1 MLNSENRAKCRYVL
15 NKYGYRHQ
23 TVKLIE
29 ECAELQEAACDAMLH
44 GVHLFRPIS
53 QHFREEVV
61 DVIVMTYQACLMAGI
76 GEEEINR
83 RAAQKLDYALAG
95 KSCNDCAYADQ
106 VKSIDGET
114 VAQRCAWDGSASY
127 IANPEKAAK
136 ACKYYRPE
144 DPEEM
149 ELYRPDDPK
158 ETEAENVQK
167 P

>member
-29 ECAELQEAACDAMLH
+29 ECAELTEAACDTL
-44 GVHLFRPIS
+44 LLPDEFRPIN

-61 DVIVMTYQACLMAGI
+61 DVIVMAYQACMMAGI
-76 GEEEINR
+76 SEEEINR

-95 KSCNDCAYADQ
+95 KSCNDCVYADQ

-114 VAQRCAWDGSASY
+114 VAQHCAFYGSASY
-127 IANPEKAAK
+127 ISNPEKEAK
-136 ACKYYRPE
+136 ACEYYRPE
-144 DPEEM
+144 DPEE
-149 ELYRPDDPK
+149 D
-158 ETEAENVQK
+158 A
-167 P
+167 

>member
-1 MLNSENRAKCRYVL
+1 MLNSENLAKCRYVL

-61 DVIVMTYQACLMAGI
+61 DVIVMTYQACLMVGI

-83 RAAQKLDYALAG
+83 RAAQKLDCALAG
-95 KSCNDCAYADQ
+95 KSCNDCVYADP

-114 VAQRCAWDGSASY
+114 MAQHCAFSGSGSY
-127 IANPEKAAK
+127 ITNPEKEAK
-136 ACKYYRPE
+136 TCEYYRPE
-144 DPEEM
+144 DPE
-149 ELYRPDDPK
+149 

>member
-29 ECAELQEAACDAMLH
+29 ECAELTEAACDILMIPGKLC
-44 GVHLFRPIS
+44 PIR

-61 DVIVMTYQACLMAGI
+61 DVIVMAYQACVMAGI
-76 GEEEINR
+76 SEEEINR

-95 KSCNDCAYADQ
+95 KSCRDCAYGEQ
-106 VKSIDGET
+106 ITNIDGET
-114 VAQRCAWDGSASY
+114 MAQRCLCGGLRGKSTADIY

-136 ACKYYRPE
+136 DCSYYRPREPQE
-144 DPEEM
+144 D
-149 ELYRPDDPK
+149 
-158 ETEAENVQK
+158 A
-167 P
+167 